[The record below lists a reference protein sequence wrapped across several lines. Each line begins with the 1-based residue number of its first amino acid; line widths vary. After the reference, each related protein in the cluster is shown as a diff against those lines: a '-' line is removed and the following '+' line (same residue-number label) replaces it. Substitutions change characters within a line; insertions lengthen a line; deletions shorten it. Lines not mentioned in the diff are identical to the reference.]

1 MNNQPAQSVDVQKAE
16 AFINLWQG
24 KIKHEVVQPISSQ
37 ENQQHSGKD
46 FRGICQNPKD
56 VLMQLSGDIAL
67 GYTGHGCPVTNPIGS
82 HDIRLY
88 RFLASI
94 RIQELMCGHIRV
106 VGPSGA
112 GKSEFLFKLVLH
124 LAQNHDFSIVWF
136 STKWEDDKQFFE
148 SLFPD
153 YTAISANDISLTR
166 LTRGRFNPLSRIPI
180 CYGQVNSQDCRK
192 MAEALV
198 KCIPIKDVSGETEKF
213 YRDAVVRL
221 AALIELLKYYY
232 GDKATLEQIP
242 PLWIVLAE
250 TDPGEHPIGALLES
264 SSIPA
269 AVEQRLR
276 KHLLPLLRRQ
286 SKGDAMIGPT
296 AQQLLSQIESLAAVT
311 AADDISNFGERLR
324 QPPRGQVLV
333 IDQSDGLNSSMSQA
347 LARLVFPQLYEELV
361 VQCPANWQ
369 QQGLR
374 PVLMVIDEMG
384 SVFSGELSDF
394 LEKARSK
401 GVFLVFGQQS
411 SAGNPDPRLHAD
423 MSNNT
428 RLQVVFSGCD
438 STDPQVQELSAV
450 AGRFRQ
456 PFEPHRAESGFGE
469 QERLPIDAIT
479 TLGPLASLVRIKST
493 TGQDRILWMH
503 QGNPLVPYRQ
513 QILALRSDLAS
524 SIAICAQNRAQQEQ
538 TVARLRSLLDL
549 YAQTETLLLRSYGY
563 WTASELA
570 NAYQSLNLD
579 AINRDYLDTMDALS
593 KDSQAAREELALQ
606 QSRPEFARE
615 ALLNQAMTLMQWQ
628 HEQEQAIAYKTEDW
642 LFHKFEQE
650 ELPKLQN
657 NIPFWSNNPLK
668 KPQSNWLGS
677 SQPDEVAR
685 HWQAILNEYR
695 KYAEA
700 WGKRNQTA
708 WATVGRLV
716 NLRVGQTLKD
726 VTPSS
731 RKKLGG
737 LGSGLTGKKAP
748 KEVNITLQP

>member
-1 MNNQPAQSVDVQKAE
+1 MNNKLTQSVDVKKAQQ
-16 AFINLWQG
+16 FIKFWQSQAQ
-24 KIKHEVVQPISSQ
+24 HEIVQPISLE
-37 ENQQHSGKD
+37 ENQRHSGKD
-46 FRGICQNPKD
+46 FRGIYQNPKE
-56 VLMQLSGDIAL
+56 VLMQLSGDVPL
-67 GYTGHGCPVTNPIGS
+67 GYNGYGCPIFTPVGS
-82 HDIRLY
+82 HDTRLY
-88 RFLASI
+88 RFLASLALP
-94 RIQELMCGHIRV
+94 ELMCGHIRV

-124 LAQNHDFSIVWF
+124 LARNHDFSIVWF
-136 STKWEDDKQFFE
+136 STKWEDDQQFFE
-148 SLFPD
+148 SLFPH
-153 YTAISANDISLTR
+153 YTAISANDIALTR
-166 LTRGRFNPLSRIPI
+166 LTQGRFNPLTRIPI
-180 CYGQVNSQDCRK
+180 NYGQVNPQDCRK

-221 AALIELLKYYY
+221 AALIELLKYCY
-232 GDKATLEQIP
+232 GDQATLGQIP
-242 PLWIVLAE
+242 PLWVVLAE
-250 TDPGEHPIGALLES
+250 SDDTEHPIEVLLQS
-264 SSIPA
+264 SHILPS
-269 AVEQRLR
+269 VKERL
-276 KHLLPLLRRQ
+276 KINLLPLLRRQ
-286 SKGDAMIGPT
+286 SEDDAFVGPT
-296 AQQLLSQIESLAAVT
+296 AQQLLSQFESLASVT
-311 AADDISNFGERLR
+311 AADDIANFSDRLR
-324 QPPRGQVLV
+324 QSPHGQILV

-347 LARLVFPQLYEELV
+347 LARLIFPQLYEELV
-361 VQCPANWQ
+361 AECSPNWQ
-369 QQGLR
+369 EQGLR
-374 PVLMVIDEMG
+374 PILMIIDEMG

-401 GVFLVFGQQS
+401 GVFVVFGQQS

-456 PFEPHRAESGFGE
+456 PFEPHRTESGFGE

-479 TLGPLASLVRIKST
+479 TLGSLASLVRIKST

-513 QILALRSDLAS
+513 QILALRGDLAS
-524 SIAICAQNRAQQEQ
+524 EIAMCAQNRVQQEQ

-549 YAQTETLLLRSYGY
+549 YAQTETLLLSSYGY

-570 NAYQSLNLD
+570 NAYQALNLD
-579 AINRDYLDTMDALS
+579 AINRDYLDTMDALA

-615 ALLNQAMTLMQWQ
+615 ALLNQAMTLVQWQ
-628 HEQEQAIAYKTEDW
+628 HEQEQTKAQEVEAW
-642 LFHKFEQE
+642 LFQKFERDILP
-650 ELPKLQN
+650 ELQKHL
-657 NIPFWSNNPLK
+657 FCWSSNPLK
-668 KPQSNWLGS
+668 KPRLNWLGS
-677 SQPDEVAR
+677 PKPDEVAR

-700 WGKRNQTA
+700 WGRQNSAA
-708 WATVGRLV
+708 WPTVSLLV
-716 NLRVGQTLKD
+716 NLRVGQVLKD

-731 RKKLGG
+731 RQKLEGLARWLAEKKHQ
-737 LGSGLTGKKAP
+737 
-748 KEVNITLQP
+748 KE